1 MGHGLKKT
9 TTCVLYP
16 GLPSII
22 RVPFL
27 NVLLRPS
34 NIPEN
39 ESTAVLTKDKALVL
53 LTLLLIDLG
62 YIYQNGVGGWVGL
75 AIGLVSLLGVPA
87 KATR

>member
-16 GLPSII
+16 GPPSLI
-22 RVPFL
+22 RVPFA
-27 NVLLRPS
+27 NVRHPPS
-34 NIPEN
+34 NNTEN
-39 ESTAVLTKDKALVL
+39 KSTAVLTKDKALVL
-53 LTLLLIDLG
+53 LTFSMIDLG
-62 YIYQNGVGGWVGL
+62 YIYQTGVGGWVGL